1 MSHTAPNNPFN
12 NTSGPNLENNYGNK
26 GKFSPDQQ
34 KERLKVHAIAIAT
47 GFPTY
52 QQIIAQWKERFSI
65 EITEQSEKEWRKSN
79 RIKIEKKK
87 QELIESGDIDV
98 PIVSDKVLADN
109 LNVLMIDNCKLA
121 NQVRQKASKV
131 LKDIEPDKLGD
142 KENSLKVKERLQVFE
157 ALMGAYD
164 KLNTAVIKSFEKMS
178 DLAGRAKLVD
188 ARAGAEEEKTQRLLS
203 QGDDDEDEDKFD
215 PTEAEISDE
224 DRKAIAG

>member
-1 MSHTAPNNPFN
+1 MAHTAPSSNFN

-52 QQIIAQWKERFSI
+52 QQIIAQWKERFGI
-65 EITEQSEKEWRKSN
+65 EIAEQSEKEWRKSN
-79 RIKIEKKK
+79 RNKIEKKK

-131 LKDIEPDKLGD
+131 LKDIEPDKLDGN
-142 KENSLKVKERLQVFE
+142 KESAMKTKERLAVFE

-188 ARAGAEEEKTQRLLS
+188 AKAGADEEKIQRLTRE
-203 QGDDDEDEDKFD
+203 DDDEDDEKFD
-215 PTEAEISDE
+215 PTDTEISDE